1 MKPFKQVT
9 ILGVGLIG
17 GSLALALKIRGLA
30 LRIVGVGHR
39 EVSIEKALDCGA
51 IDQGTLSPD
60 EGVSGSDMVVLAT
73 PVSLFAPLMQ
83 RAAYALAPGTIVIDV
98 GSVKR
103 SVIRDVVPLVPA
115 GCHFVP
121 CHPLAGSECRGIDA
135 ARDDLLSGAP
145 CIITPTEETDA
156 ESLRRVTEMWQA
168 VGMKVAKLTPEVH
181 DRLIAGASHL
191 PHVVASALVHA
202 LTDDAEYL
210 AATGFADTT
219 RVAGG
224 TPGLWCDILLANAD
238 EILDSIASFSGV
250 LSKFC
255 DALKARDGDT
265 LKTLLTEARARRNNI
280 LKRNSKTGR

>member
-17 GSLALALKIRGLA
+17 GSLALALKVRGLA

-39 EVSIEKALDCGA
+39 EASIEKALDCGA
-51 IDQGTLSPD
+51 IDQGTLSAD

-83 RAAYALAPGTIVIDV
+83 QAAYALAPGTIVIDV

-135 ARDDLLSGAP
+135 ARADLLEGAV
-145 CIITPTEETDA
+145 CVITPTEETDA

-168 VGMKVAKLTPEVH
+168 VGMKVAKLTPESH

-202 LTDDAEYL
+202 LADDAEHL

-224 TPGLWCDILLANAD
+224 APGLWCDILLANAD
-238 EILDSIASFSGV
+238 EVLDSIASFSGV

-280 LKRNSKTGR
+280 VKRNNKTDR